1 MADTTNTPSMR
12 PPTTS
17 SLSARLLLL
26 TIAFVMLAEVLIFV
40 PSISRFRATYLEGRL
55 AAAELAS
62 LALEATPDGLVSED
76 LARELLSHAQARA
89 VIIKGPAMRRLVL
102 ADDLPR
108 SIDAMYDLGG
118 AAPHDL
124 IRDAFDA
131 LRPRPDR
138 TIHVMGRSRENP
150 EFVIEVVL
158 DEAPLVAAMYDYSWR
173 IVNLSVAISLIT
185 AGLVYVALQWLMVR
199 PMRRITRSMVE
210 FRERPEDADALIA
223 PSTRKDEIGL
233 AQRELALMQTDL
245 GALLRQKDRLATLG
259 TAATKISHDL
269 RNILATA
276 QLISD
281 RLADSTDPEVRR
293 TAPTLVRAIDRAVD
307 LFSNVLSFVG
317 LADGRIHRREF
328 DLRDLVEDV
337 GLSMGL
343 SEESAVKWLN
353 GIDSPFPLSADR
365 GHVFRAL
372 LNIGRNAVEAIQ
384 GEDPGAGGR
393 VEITARRENGM
404 IAVEVADDG
413 PGLADEPRESLFRA
427 FVKSEREGSTGLGL
441 VIARDAARAHGGDVR
456 LVESGPEGTRFRIEL
471 AET

>member
-1 MADTTNTPSMR
+1 MTDT
-12 PPTTS
+12 PPTQPPMTS

-40 PSISRFRATYLEGRL
+40 PSISRFRAAYLEERL

-62 LALEATPDGLVSED
+62 LALEATPDKLVSED
-76 LARELLSHAQARA
+76 LARELLSHAQAKA
-89 VIIKGPAMRRLVL
+89 VIIKGPTMRRLVL

-108 SIDAMYDLGG
+108 NVDAMYDLGD
-118 AAPHDL
+118 AMPHDL

-138 TIHVMGRSRENP
+138 TIHVTGRSRKNP
-150 EFVIEVVL
+150 ELVIEIVL
-158 DEAPLVAAMYDYSWR
+158 DEAPLVDAMHDYSWR
-173 IVNLSVAISLIT
+173 IVSLSVAISLIT

-210 FRERPEDADALIA
+210 FHERPEDVDATIM

-233 AQRELALMQTDL
+233 AQRELALMQVDL
-245 GALLRQKDRLATLG
+245 RALLRQKDRLATLG
-259 TAATKISHDL
+259 TAVTKISHDL

-276 QLISD
+276 RLISD

-293 TAPTLVRAIDRAVD
+293 AAPTLVRAIDRAVD
-307 LFSNVLSFVG
+307 LFSNILSFVG
-317 LADGRIHRREF
+317 HADGKIHRRKF

-343 SEESAVKWLN
+343 SEESDVKWFN
-353 GIDSPFPLSADR
+353 EIDSPFPLSADR
-365 GHVFRAL
+365 EQVFRAL

-384 GEDPGAGGR
+384 GEDSGAGGR

-404 IAVEVADDG
+404 IAVDVTDDG

-441 VIARDAARAHGGDVR
+441 VIARDVAWAHGGDVR
-456 LVESGPEGTRFRIEL
+456 LVESGPEGTRFRVEL